1 MVSTFLNNLSIIE
14 TSLLSFE
21 LDDLDNA
28 EETRAN
34 LFALIKVASKFDE
47 YLDQINSVRFKPTD
61 VFYNKGHHAYKDH
74 FNAAKNKLLI
84 VIKSIR
90 REVNYGAL
98 DLVPL
103 SKPET
108 ISLPWLWENISV
120 GSFWKVGGIILVTHG
135 FAFGIGVLFS

>member
-21 LDDLDNA
+21 LDDLDDA

-34 LFALIKVASKFDE
+34 LFALIKVTSKFDE
-47 YLDQINSVRFKPTD
+47 YLDQINIVRFKPTN

-103 SKPET
+103 LKPET
-108 ISLPWLWENISV
+108 ISLPWLWENTSV
-120 GSFWKVGGIILVTHG
+120 VYLWKIGCTLVATHV
-135 FAFGIGVLFS
+135 FIFGLGVLLN